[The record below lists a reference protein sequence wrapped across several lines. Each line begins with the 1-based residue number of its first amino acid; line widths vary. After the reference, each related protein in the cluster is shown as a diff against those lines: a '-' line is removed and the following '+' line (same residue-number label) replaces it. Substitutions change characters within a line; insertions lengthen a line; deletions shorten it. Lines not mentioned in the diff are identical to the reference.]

1 MYKPGLANAL
11 TDARGTGEPGP
22 RTPREVSLLRR
33 LYVGMVVIAA
43 AAAVLAGCG
52 TGQQTAMTR
61 GQQLFKTC
69 APCHGE
75 DGAGDLAL
83 RTPAIA
89 GLPDWYIRAELRKFA
104 HDIRGAHPDDSEGHR
119 MRPMARSLYREAD
132 LEAVAAYV
140 AGLPRPSLKPITPG
154 NATNGQTTYSTVCIA
169 CHGPDG
175 NGNIAVSA
183 PPIAHQADWYL
194 MGQLEKFKTG
204 MRGVN
209 PDDTTG
215 AQMRAMSM
223 TLQDTTAMHDVVAY
237 IKTLSH

>member
-1 MYKPGLANAL
+1 
-11 TDARGTGEPGP
+11 
-22 RTPREVSLLRR
+22 LLRR
-33 LYVGMVVIAA
+33 LYVGMVVS
-43 AAAVLAGCG
+43 AAVAVALVGCG
-52 TGQQTAMTR
+52 MGRQTAMTR

-75 DGAGDLAL
+75 DGAGDLEL

-89 GLPDWYIRAELRKFA
+89 GLPDWYIRAELHKFA
-104 HDIRGAHPDDSEGHR
+104 HDIRGAHPDDGEGHR
-119 MRPMARSLYREAD
+119 MRPMARSLYREED
-132 LEAVAAYV
+132 LETVAAYV
-140 AGLPRPSLKPITPG
+140 AGLPRPSVKPITSG
-154 NATNGQTTYSTVCIA
+154 NATNGQTTYSTICVA
-169 CHGPDG
+169 CHGADG
-175 NGNIAVSA
+175 NGNIAVAA

-194 MGQLEKFKTG
+194 MVQLEKFKTG

-209 PDDTTG
+209 ADDTTG